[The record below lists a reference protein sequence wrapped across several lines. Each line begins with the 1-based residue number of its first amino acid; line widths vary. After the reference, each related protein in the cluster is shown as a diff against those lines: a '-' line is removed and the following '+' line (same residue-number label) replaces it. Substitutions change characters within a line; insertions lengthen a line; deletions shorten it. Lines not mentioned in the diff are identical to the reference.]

1 MHKTKCDLCVWLE
14 HLSRPAQRFCWP
26 YLGYLIC
33 VVAAMDLEKRERLE
47 REKRGIVKIYVVTH
61 TLCGMDT
68 DGLATMYTMYPRLEC
83 TSKSLAKYIHK
94 QLDNPEGRWQLF
106 VEFDGRLVDHRI
118 KDATKV
124 YYLRMNMYEESA
136 WECRTPRTISISSIN
151 GGYCK
156 DEHGESE
163 DDTEGSQFFDFLL
176 SLRT

>member
-33 VVAAMDLEKRERLE
+33 VVAAMDLEERKRLE
-47 REKRGIVKIYVVTH
+47 REKHGIVKIYVVTH
-61 TLCGMDT
+61 PLCGMDT
-68 DGLATMYTMYPRLEC
+68 DRLATMYTMYPRLED
-83 TSKSLAKYIHK
+83 TGGSLAKYIHK

-118 KDATKV
+118 EDATKV

-136 WECRTPRTISISSIN
+136 WECRTPRAISISSIN
-151 GGYCK
+151 GSYCK

-163 DDTEGSQFFDFLL
+163 ENTEGSQFFDFLL